1 VDQSVVLKITSN
13 YPDIFRGIQKHYDYL
28 NNLYHANKIPFFL
41 EEISKGFVFIV
52 RNMEFFEKIR
62 DPSIIKRKL
71 LDVKQNPPQVNQKV
85 LDILANF
92 DFQQNNLIFNI
103 ECDMKN
109 SELVFDI
116 LQESFNKINTNI
128 RVSPTDFN
136 LIQIEFKSRQDFI
149 FYIQHWIS
157 LTADLVKN
165 IS

>member
-1 VDQSVVLKITSN
+1 MDQSVVLKITSN
-13 YPDIFRGIQKHYDYL
+13 YPEIFKGIHKHYNYL

-41 EEISKGFVFIV
+41 EEISEGFVFIT

-62 DPSIIKRKL
+62 DHEIIERKL
-71 LDVKQNPPQVNQKV
+71 RDVKQNPPQVNQNV
-85 LDILANF
+85 LEILDNF
-92 DFQQNNLIFNI
+92 DFQQKSLIFNI

-109 SELVFDI
+109 SVLIFDI
-116 LQESFNKINTNI
+116 LKESFNKVNPKI

-136 LIQIEFKSRQDFI
+136 LIQVEFKTRQDFI